1 MIKFVALLKKKPG
14 MSREALIEYYETKHV
29 PLIRECIPSL
39 YEYTRSYVMPEHMFV
54 AGHNADVAPPP
65 PVFDVITEIWFTSM
79 EKYRE
84 MHAAT
89 ADPAVDDRIKR
100 DEENFLDR
108 TSMTMFLVD
117 ERITAK

>member
-1 MIKFVALLKKKPG
+1 MLRAAGKKSHDQIRCASEEEAGHVARGPHRILRNKACAADPG
-14 MSREALIEYYETKHV
+14 MYPVAVRV
-29 PLIRECIPSL
+29 
-39 YEYTRSYVMPEHMFV
+39 YTQLRY
-54 AGHNADVAPPP
+54 ADVAPPP